1 MSSNN
6 QGNQQISSS
15 TDRTTNQLQPE
26 DGVSEQSQHI
36 EEIDVA
42 LADQSDS
49 WETDDEGDF
58 YFEQGAHSSSDQD
71 NADDDSF
78 LDLGLSEHLIKCYP
92 TTTAENVSVVGIV
105 CDICLNE
112 YKPDD
117 ILRTIPCLHRFHSKC
132 IDKWL
137 KKNSKCPMC
146 RTFIF
151 FIIPYSSGEEWII
164 HVYTGTERFSGTDSN
179 IFLRLFN
186 SKYGYTNEYK
196 LTHEN
201 VLIGKNIFPLKN
213 LFEYGEHDRFRI
225 FTDELGSI
233 EKILVRRD
241 DFLSIQ
247 SDWLLDR
254 IVIENNHDRIKFT
267 FKCDCWLRKERPYIT
282 IPVLSDLHSIDKNK
296 SSKNNQT
303 ILIVLI
309 VSIAAIICIS
319 FSFRECYRHNQ
330 NRHFSS
336 VQTSFESSI
345 IDRYHLQR
353 PEQST
358 LQILNETDSSSKH
371 NRHPL
376 QSDDERRV
384 TVAQSVAITST
395 DEPPAYQDLF
405 PN

>member
-1 MSSNN
+1 ML
-6 QGNQQISSS
+6 
-15 TDRTTNQLQPE
+15 DF
-26 DGVSEQSQHI
+26 
-36 EEIDVA
+36 
-42 LADQSDS
+42 LA
-49 WETDDEGDF
+49 F
-58 YFEQGAHSSSDQD
+58 
-71 NADDDSF
+71 
-78 LDLGLSEHLIKCYP
+78 
-92 TTTAENVSVVGIV
+92 
-105 CDICLNE
+105 
-112 YKPDD
+112 
-117 ILRTIPCLHRFHSKC
+117 IL
-132 IDKWL
+132 
-137 KKNSKCPMC
+137 
-146 RTFIF
+146 
-151 FIIPYSSGEEWII
+151 FIIPYCSGEEWII

-179 IFLRLFN
+179 IFLRLFI

-201 VLIGKNIFPLKN
+201 VLAGKNIFPLKN

-225 FTDELGSI
+225 FTDELESI

-241 DFLSIQ
+241 NFPSIQ

-254 IVIENNHDRIKFT
+254 IVVENNHDRIKFT
-267 FKCDCWLRKERPYIT
+267 FKCNCWLRKERPYIT

-309 VSIAAIICIS
+309 ISIAAIICIS
-319 FSFRECYRHNQ
+319 FSFRECYRHHH

-358 LQILNETDSSSKH
+358 LQILNETDSPSKH
-371 NRHPL
+371 NRHPI
-376 QSDDERRV
+376 QPNDERLV

>member
-1 MSSNN
+1 ML
-6 QGNQQISSS
+6 
-15 TDRTTNQLQPE
+15 TF
-26 DGVSEQSQHI
+26 
-36 EEIDVA
+36 
-42 LADQSDS
+42 LA
-49 WETDDEGDF
+49 
-58 YFEQGAHSSSDQD
+58 
-71 NADDDSF
+71 
-78 LDLGLSEHLIKCYP
+78 
-92 TTTAENVSVVGIV
+92 
-105 CDICLNE
+105 
-112 YKPDD
+112 
-117 ILRTIPCLHRFHSKC
+117 
-132 IDKWL
+132 
-137 KKNSKCPMC
+137 
-146 RTFIF
+146 FIF

-164 HVYTGTERFSGTDSN
+164 HVYTGTESFSGTDSN

-213 LFEYGEHDRFRI
+213 LFEYGEHNRFRI